1 MQTQTID
8 YPPQDLGERKAG
20 LVLEPSQVADLS
32 ATKHSSAT
40 EFTRDAAVWR
50 MLRTYRCMD
59 KRTGQGRFKVIA
71 ITNFKPGR
79 FAWKS
84 VSIQSVKEDRK

>member
-1 MQTQTID
+1 MPYSPQMQTQTID

-40 EFTRDAAVWR
+40 EFTRDAEVAPV
-50 MLRTYRCMD
+50 
-59 KRTGQGRFKVIA
+59 F
-71 ITNFKPGR
+71 
-79 FAWKS
+79 
-84 VSIQSVKEDRK
+84 